1 MRPDDQV
8 RLRHLREA
16 ANKAIGYSKGKQR
29 NDLDDDELLRLALT
43 KLVEIVGEAANV
55 GDGRARP
62 RTTWTRAAGRRGEL
76 TVRGHGVAQAAGNGR
91 PRLPPR

>member
-55 GDGRARP
+55 GDGRPAPHYLDAGSRASWRTHRAR
-62 RTTWTRAAGRRGEL
+62 TRGRAGSGQWP
-76 TVRGHGVAQAAGNGR
+76 V